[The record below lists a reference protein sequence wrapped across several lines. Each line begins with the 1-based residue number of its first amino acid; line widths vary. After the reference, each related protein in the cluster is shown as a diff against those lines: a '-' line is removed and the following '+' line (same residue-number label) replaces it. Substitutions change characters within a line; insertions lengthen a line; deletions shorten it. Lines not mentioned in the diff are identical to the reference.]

1 MSDPQL
7 TSLPRHEVALVIAG
21 SAYLGWTAV
30 SIDRGIDSLVGSFSL
45 ELTSREATG
54 AAEFPIAPGDAC
66 QIVLGGKVLITGYI
80 DRRSRALSADNRSL
94 RVSGRDKACDL
105 VDCSALNKPGSWRNV
120 SLAQIARELAA
131 PFGVTIAVS
140 GDSSKPIP
148 RFALQQG
155 ETAWAAIERLAR
167 YRGLIA
173 FSDGAGGVKIGNPAI
188 GHDSGARTGQIR
200 EGNNLVSIE
209 QEDDQ
214 SEQFSNYVVKG
225 QASGNDQHNGKAVA
239 QIKGEARDA
248 GVIRYRPL
256 LIIGEEQSDKASLV
270 KRAAWEAKV
279 RKGRASTIT
288 AVVPGWFA
296 GSGSAS
302 GPVWEPGAHASC
314 DVPSHGLSGDQL
326 IERVRLI
333 RDADGT
339 RTELTLVP
347 PEAWAQLADAG
358 ALGS

>member
-1 MSDPQL
+1 MTRFD
-7 TSLPRHEVALVIAG
+7 SLPRHEVGLVIAG
-21 SAYLGWTAV
+21 SAYLGWTSV
-30 SIDRGIDSLVGSFSL
+30 SIDRGIDSLVGSFTL

-80 DRRSRALSADNRSL
+80 DRRSRSLSADNRSL

-131 PFGVTIAVS
+131 PFGVSIDVS
-140 GDSSKPIP
+140 GDAAKPLA

-173 FSDGAGGVKIGNPAI
+173 FSDGAGGVKIGNP
-188 GHDSGARTGQIR
+188 DSGARLGRIR
-200 EGNNLVSIE
+200 EGDNLVSIE
-209 QEDDQ
+209 EEDDQ
-214 SEQFSNYVVKG
+214 SEQFSDYVVKG
-225 QASGNDQHNGKAVA
+225 QASGNEQHHGKAVA

-248 GVIRYRPL
+248 GVTRYRPL
-256 LIIGEEQSDKASLV
+256 LIIGEEQSDKASLAT
-270 KRAAWEAKV
+270 RAAWEAKV
-279 RKGRASTIT
+279 RAGRANAIT

-296 GSGSAS
+296 GSSSAS
-302 GPVWEPGAHASC
+302 GPVWEPGARADC
-314 DVPSHGLSGDQL
+314 DVPSHGLSGDRL

-333 RDADGT
+333 RDGEGT
-339 RTELTLVP
+339 RSELTLVP